1 MGDGGFRRSGDS
13 SRESEG
19 GAGWRRGSEGGERV
33 RDFRFI
39 DRVEVE
45 GFRWRGDK
53 VLFLWSRTVARSKGF
68 LLSGEMVWSLPS
80 LLSSC
85 GAVFNSGKSLVR
97 IMAESRASIISEVR
111 SIERPLA

>member
-19 GAGWRRGSEGGERV
+19 GTGWRRGSEGGERV

-53 VLFLWSRTVARSKGF
+53 VLFL
-68 LLSGEMVWSLPS
+68 
-80 LLSSC
+80 
-85 GAVFNSGKSLVR
+85 
-97 IMAESRASIISEVR
+97 
-111 SIERPLA
+111 